1 MSFYVG
7 YMSDLCRTYVGFMS
21 LSQHKKQGYII
32 NYQTF
37 IKHSMSDV
45 IRN

>member
-7 YMSDLCRTYVGFMS
+7 CMSELCRNYVGFMS
-21 LSQHKKQGYII
+21 LSQHKKQGYIT
-32 NYQTF
+32 NYQIF